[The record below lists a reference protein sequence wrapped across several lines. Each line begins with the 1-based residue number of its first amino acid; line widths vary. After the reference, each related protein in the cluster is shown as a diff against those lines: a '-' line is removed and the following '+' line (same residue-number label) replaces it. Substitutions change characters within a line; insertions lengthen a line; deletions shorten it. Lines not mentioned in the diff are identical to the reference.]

1 MPYRWQNV
9 HSNGQ
14 VPDYYTRNRL
24 YPGAY
29 TRTDWPTRVSRR
41 MHENMSLT
49 ANYGLDT
56 ISDDLNS
63 SPYSSPY
70 YVNGRYNS
78 DNLVTQRGNSASV
91 QGMKFLLSYG
101 DDDTTDTFTEADVQ
115 TTIEM
120 WQGKQ
125 IKFEIPYHGK
135 VVATKLRLRNT
146 ERCTGILSIY
156 ISTSKDGLP
165 IWETSID
172 LCDISTDKFDDKIM
186 RGVIPIAAQANPL
199 GKLYVRMEIWDEIA
213 CKRQSNPFNTG
224 RKIEIAATGM
234 GDHEA
239 AVIKLVDKTM
249 PANTENYVYE
259 ELPSRPLIGFTY
271 NPYTCIPVDRIGDQK
286 TGATVS
292 DKGYSYDIFCIK
304 DENHAELLIYD
315 REMNKVIDTGATI
328 RVDGRAPYVQIAQ
341 VVDTKQNNWVYYV
354 DCYSALQRFKIGEWV
369 SSVVTPEGTDDSEVQ
384 AVLGPSLILTH
395 NNRIYIGGFLND
407 KNLFQCSAI
416 EADGPNYTVFPYRFY
431 APNNSPYALS
441 TNTPTALVEY
451 QSNMIMILGENFY
464 SLFTTN
470 VALEDTSSNAGMPQ
484 QTSSFMDSVGVMSQ
498 GDVVNYKGDLFSFD
512 PKEGIRRY
520 TGGKWNRIPNDVDS
534 HFDRVD
540 MDKSR
545 KMWGFANKL
554 YFNYTDKVDGKA
566 KCLIWDMQ
574 MNYQQYP
581 WFQDV
586 DVPFCDARYDE
597 SEQIIGIHPDYPCI
611 MELYAEDTWRR
622 LDSPIVFERHT
633 KYLSLPGNSD
643 DNILKRIHN
652 EVIANSNR
660 WWWFGISVDKQF
672 LTQYRGQDRWYR
684 LPCWATVQEEDPVE
698 APFNQLDIYEK
709 DAKIRLS
716 IKNLRIQ
723 CNSVQVKIKTK
734 TFRDQA
740 SLISTMVEAGA
751 NQFE

>member
-1 MPYRWQNV
+1 MSYRYQDT

-14 VPDYYTRNRL
+14 VPSYYVRNRL
-24 YPGAY
+24 YPGSY
-29 TRTDWPTRVSRR
+29 TRTDWPTRISRR
-41 MHENMSLT
+41 MHENLSLT

-70 YVNGRYNS
+70 YINGRFNS

-91 QGMKFLLSYG
+91 QGMKFMLSYG
-101 DDDTTDTFTEADVQ
+101 DDDTTDNFTEADVQ
-115 TTIEM
+115 TTLQM

-125 IKFEIPYHGK
+125 IKFEVPYHGK
-135 VVATKLRLRNT
+135 VVATKLRLKNT
-146 ERCTGILSIY
+146 EHCTGILSVY
-156 ISTSKDGLP
+156 ISTKKDGLP
-165 IWETSID
+165 VWETAID
-172 LCDISTDKFDDKIM
+172 LCDVSTDKFEDRIM
-186 RGVIPIAAQANPL
+186 RGVTPIGAQANPL
-199 GKLYVRMEIWDEIA
+199 GKLYVRLEIWDEIS
-213 CKRQSNPFNTG
+213 CKRSSNPYNTG
-224 RKIEIAATGM
+224 RKIEIAATGI
-234 GDHEA
+234 GNHEA
-239 AVIKLVDKTM
+239 AVTQLVDKTM
-249 PANTENYVYE
+249 PANTEVYNYE

-271 NPYTCIPVDRIGDQK
+271 NNYECIPVDRVGDQK

-304 DENHAELLIYD
+304 DESHAELLIYD

-384 AVLGPSLILTH
+384 AALGPSLILTH
-395 NNRIYIGGFLND
+395 NNRLYIGGFLND

-416 EADGPNYTVFPYRFY
+416 EASGPNYTVFPYRFY

-470 VALEDTSSNAGMPQ
+470 VALEDTSSSAGMPQ
-484 QTSSFMDSVGVMSQ
+484 QTSSFMDSVGVQSA
-498 GDVVNYKGDLFSFD
+498 GDVVNYKGALYSFD

-520 TGGKWNRIPNDVDS
+520 TGGAWNRIPNDIDS

-540 MDKSR
+540 MNKPR

-554 YFNYTDKVDGKA
+554 YFNYTDKIDGKA

-574 MNYQQYP
+574 MNYQQFP

-586 DVPFCDARYDE
+586 DVPFCDVRYDE
-597 SEQIIGIHPDYPCI
+597 SEKLIGIHPDYPCI

-643 DNILKRIHN
+643 DSIVKRVHN
-652 EVIANSNR
+652 EVISNANR

-684 LPCWATVQEEDPVE
+684 IPCWATVQEEDPVE
-698 APFNQLDIYEK
+698 APFNDLDIYEK

-723 CNSVQVKIKTK
+723 CNSIQVKIKAK
-734 TFRDQA
+734 TFRNQA
-740 SLISTMVEAGA
+740 SLISTMVEVGA
-751 NQFE
+751 DQFE